1 METNLWKDFQFCI
14 AVPLT
19 MRMFIRTS
27 IIIFLK
33 SLQKKKKKKKKSIL
47 EDLTGPEQYRKG
59 EKYHRKAATKSGC
72 NVPYKR

>member
-1 METNLWKDFQFCI
+1 METNLWRDFQFCI
-14 AVPLT
+14 AVPLA
-19 MRMFIRTS
+19 MRMFIRNS

-33 SLQKKKKKKKKSIL
+33 SLQKKKNKKKSIL
-47 EDLTGPEQYRKG
+47 EDLTGPEQYRKW

>member
-1 METNLWKDFQFCI
+1 MERFPILHCC
-14 AVPLT
+14 
-19 MRMFIRTS
+19 TS
-27 IIIFLK
+27 SNEDVHPKFHHHIFKILA
-33 SLQKKKKKKKKSIL
+33 KKKKKSIL